1 MTDKKI
7 PKSDLPGYVPK
18 GGKNTT
24 SESRENSIKI
34 VESPGLKPED
44 ISFDDREIWKK
55 KYMDLSSD
63 EKILLET
70 QEQTR
75 LIRRISNN
83 LLFYYWLTIIG
94 LVIYIVFYLRFLFN

>member
-1 MTDKKI
+1 MTDKKT
-7 PKSDLPGYVPK
+7 PTSDLPGYVPT

-34 VESPGLKPED
+34 VESPGVKPKD
-44 ISFDDREIWKK
+44 ISFDDKKIWEK

-83 LLFYYWLTIIG
+83 VLFFFWLTIIG
-94 LVIYIVFYLRFLFN
+94 LFLYIILILFLI